1 MRLPTCGAQ
10 VQNKGLTALWGNLK
24 GPVSIK
30 LTGPLFVM
38 SLNRNDSIGDL
49 RDTRG
54 PSGQEGARGLGY
66 GITEEWEGDGK
77 GLKEK
82 S

>member
-24 GPVSIK
+24 GPVSIT
-30 LTGPLFVM
+30 LTGPLFCHGGETVT
-38 SLNRNDSIGDL
+38 LTV
-49 RDTRG
+49 DTDRITD
-54 PSGQEGARGLGY
+54 R
-66 GITEEWEGDGK
+66 ITEGTMLTKTTFDAE
-77 GLKEK
+77 